1 MDGQK
6 DILAYLSSFLT
17 DRRNRTIERALDNRT
32 RYLTVA
38 LEDIYQSQNAS
49 AVLRTCECFGIQDVH
64 IIENRNEYKLNPDV
78 VLGAAKWLSLHS
90 YDSGEYNTR
99 QCIETLK
106 GMGYRIV
113 ATVIDEKAAPL
124 EEFDVSRGRAALF
137 FGTELTG
144 LTPEMVEMADER
156 LYIPIHGFTE
166 SFNISVSAAIIL
178 HWLTSRLR
186 DSGVEWKLGET
197 ERDDLKLV
205 WLKQDVKDAD
215 GLIRKYLSG
224 RNGKTN

>member
-17 DRRNRTIERALDNRT
+17 ERRNQTIDRALDHRT

-78 VLGAAKWLSLHS
+78 VMGASKWLNLHR
-90 YDSGEYNTR
+90 YDGAEYNTEE
-99 QCIETLK
+99 CMEALK

-113 ATVIDEKAAPL
+113 ATVIDEQATPL
-124 EEFDVSRGRAALF
+124 EDFDVGSGPAALF

-144 LTPEMVEMADER
+144 LTPKMVDRADER
-156 LYIPIHGFTE
+156 LYIPIRGFTE

-178 HWLTSRLR
+178 HWLTERLR
-186 DSGVEWKLGET
+186 NSDIDWKLDEVAR
-197 ERDDLKLV
+197 EELKLA

-215 GLIRKYLSG
+215 GLIRKYFDG